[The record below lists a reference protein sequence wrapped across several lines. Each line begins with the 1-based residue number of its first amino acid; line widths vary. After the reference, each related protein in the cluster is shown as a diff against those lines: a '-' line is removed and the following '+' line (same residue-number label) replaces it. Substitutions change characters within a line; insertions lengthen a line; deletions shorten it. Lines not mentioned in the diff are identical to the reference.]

1 MADRQTTQAFIHTH
15 TTTLVERTTHLV
27 DVIVDEMV
35 VHEGVDVVEEVDD
48 LHGRAGGRD
57 RAEVGDVAEDD
68 GGALVLLRRHLAPLT
83 QSARVCNRH
92 RK

>member
-68 GGALVLLRRHLAPLT
+68 SGALVLLRRHLAPLT